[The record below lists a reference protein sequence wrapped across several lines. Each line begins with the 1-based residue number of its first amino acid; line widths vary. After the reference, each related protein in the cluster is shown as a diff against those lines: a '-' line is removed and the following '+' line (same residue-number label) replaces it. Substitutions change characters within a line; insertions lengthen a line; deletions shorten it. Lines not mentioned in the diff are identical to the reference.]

1 MLYIKDE
8 VIYMQT
14 ENFGQRIKYL
24 RIKNGMTQK
33 VLANNLHVS
42 GKTVSSWE
50 LSRTEPD
57 IASII
62 KLSILFRI
70 SLDYL
75 LIGEINHTL

>member
-1 MLYIKDE
+1 
-8 VIYMQT
+8 MQT

>member
-1 MLYIKDE
+1 
-8 VIYMQT
+8 MQT

-33 VLANNLHVS
+33 ALANNLHVS